1 MFRRYIYI
9 VRTRSSIIQKLERSE
24 RKMVLTDEEIR
35 MKAVEIAFRSAD
47 NMLMAAVTGK
57 KAYSWNQSTY
67 FEGVD
72 DIVEYVKT
80 GKKPVVGK

>member
-1 MFRRYIYI
+1 M
-9 VRTRSSIIQKLERSE
+9 LERVVVLYKKQRSE

-35 MKAVEIAFRSAD
+35 LKAVEIAFRSAD
-47 NMLMAAVTGK
+47 NMLMAAIASK
-57 KAYSWNQSTY
+57 QAYSWNKSTY

-80 GKKPVVGK
+80 GKKPVIGK